1 MGFFDFTTKI
11 LGVKGAKDTL
21 VDGVSGSFKNLKKL
35 TEANRASKTNND
47 IDYDKFYNESLSGKL
62 RFRQRMVDEGLSEK
76 RYSAL
81 NQKQYNYSI
90 VIMIF
95 SILFLAYS
103 IFMIFNGSAM
113 IALIAILMILTVYSD
128 TLRKAAEIR
137 EQSFIT
143 FKEFITSPNLWFPT
157 TKRVNDY
164 FSIENEEQVNHL
176 LDEIEKLQITEEDK

>member
-1 MGFFDFTTKI
+1 
-11 LGVKGAKDTL
+11 
-21 VDGVSGSFKNLKKL
+21 
-35 TEANRASKTNND
+35 
-47 IDYDKFYNESLSGKL
+47 
-62 RFRQRMVDEGLSEK
+62 
-76 RYSAL
+76 
-81 NQKQYNYSI
+81 
-90 VIMIF
+90 
-95 SILFLAYS
+95 
-103 IFMIFNGSAM
+103 M

-157 TKRVNDY
+157 TKRVNNY